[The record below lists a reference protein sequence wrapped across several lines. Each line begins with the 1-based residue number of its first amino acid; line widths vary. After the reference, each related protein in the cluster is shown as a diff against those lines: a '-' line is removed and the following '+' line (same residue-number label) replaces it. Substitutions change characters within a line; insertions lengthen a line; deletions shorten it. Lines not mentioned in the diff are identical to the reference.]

1 MRARRGISC
10 AGNMST
16 TCSHPDRRRTRRTR
30 DMIDTGRRF
39 CWIMFGYPLM
49 RCDVLLSFKRH
60 GCLCGKTK
68 KSILTAGPDA
78 FQKFV
83 GGERQIVQPFSL
95 LFFTMWHMFGILSR
109 QTKQQTILI
118 LLALIRVYQ
127 GRPRHKHHVSNHS
140 RQVCMPRPQVH
151 ETAPPYQI
159 LQRQTNTVAA
169 TLQNTSSCAK
179 IHPPHFGGHEER
191 HKQPSGCAILCTYL
205 AYSIRF
211 CRLLYHTL
219 GRTLGHSPHDFVLL
233 ASSRSA

>member
-1 MRARRGISC
+1 MFFFLSNGMAVC
-10 AGNMST
+10 AA
-16 TCSHPDRRRTRRTR
+16 D
-30 DMIDTGRRF
+30 
-39 CWIMFGYPLM
+39 
-49 RCDVLLSFKRH
+49 
-60 GCLCGKTK
+60 K
-68 KSILTAGPDA
+68 KSILTAGPDQ

-95 LFFTMWHMFGILSR
+95 LFFTMWHIFGILLR

-140 RQVCMPRPQVH
+140 RQVCRPRPQVH

-159 LQRQTNTVAA
+159 LQQQTTVTA
-169 TLQNTSSCAK
+169 TLQEYELMCQNTPATFWG
-179 IHPPHFGGHEER
+179 PQGR
-191 HKQPSGCAILCTYL
+191 HKQPSGCAIFCTYL

-211 CRLLYHTL
+211 CRLPYRRL
-219 GRTLGHSPHDFVLL
+219 GRMLGHSPHDFVLL